1 MVQLTQLIAACRS
14 CWRVPSAVDTMV
26 WSIDAMNRAMA
37 VTPKIRK
44 RRLGGGS
51 PAGTEAGGAW
61 VISPDVTTVYDTA
74 YRQASIFA
82 SLRVPRRFRAG
93 SAPVPRRFRA
103 GSAAAPRRL
112 LGGSSPMRVDD
123 LAGIG
128 AL

>member
-1 MVQLTQLIAACRS
+1 
-14 CWRVPSAVDTMV
+14 MV

-37 VTPKIRK
+37 VTPKIRN

-82 SLRVPRRFRAG
+82 W
-93 SAPVPRRFRA
+93 
-103 GSAAAPRRL
+103 RL
-112 LGGSSPMRVDD
+112 VLGALDK
-123 LAGIG
+123 AGIF
-128 AL
+128 ARLQVRR